1 MNTIFYIIIALL
13 MGASFTT
20 LTMPKESM
28 MNFEWIGS
36 AIGFAVIFINLFK
49 NEEDK
54 DDIEMRIK
62 DIEDRI
68 S

>member
-13 MGASFTT
+13 MGDSFTT